1 MADRGGVVIVFE
13 LGYTDPPLRSNKRL
27 HHMAEH
33 RLKADIRRTG
43 KVQAQAHMGIRHP
56 LEYPLPYL
64 AEIVMIWTV
73 PTRHR
78 RDADSGQPTLK
89 SWVDG
94 AVDAG
99 LLHDDSWV
107 HVQRMWCE
115 IEYKPNEPMA
125 LRVEIREV
133 KQ

>member
-1 MADRGGVVIVFE
+1 
-13 LGYTDPPLRSNKRL
+13 
-27 HHMAEH
+27 
-33 RLKADIRRTG
+33 
-43 KVQAQAHMGIRHP
+43 
-56 LEYPLPYL
+56 
-64 AEIVMIWTV
+64 MIWTT

>member
-1 MADRGGVVIVFE
+1 MIFT
-13 LGYTDPPLRSNKRL
+13 LPYPSPPLRSNKRL

-33 RLKADIRRTG
+33 RIKHDIRHTG
-43 KVQAQAHMGIRHP
+43 KVQALAHMGIRHP
-56 LEYPLPYL
+56 LAYPLPDL
-64 AEIVMIWTV
+64 VEIVMIWTV

-115 IEYKPNEPMA
+115 IEHKPGEPMS
-125 LRVEIREV
+125 LRVEIR
-133 KQ
+133 KANQ